1 MSTSR
6 DTILAAV
13 RANAP
18 SPAVS
23 MPQVPMFNHDIRSL
37 LDRFRSG
44 FELLGGTFVDYV
56 PGTDLNAKVAEL
68 FPQAQVICS
77 AVTEVKGTKRLQDIK
92 LPAELDDVDVAVV
105 RPAFAVAETGSIWLS
120 EAELGVIALGYLA
133 QHLVALLDP
142 ADIVPNL
149 HHAYKDSRFKT
160 AKYAVLM
167 TGPSA
172 TADIEGVLIRGAQG
186 VRSLKLIPAP
196 RSAQL
201 SFPKI
206 SSGADSHREAE
217 S

>member
-1 MSTSR
+1 MTTSR
-6 DTILAAV
+6 AMILAAV

-18 SPAVS
+18 RS
-23 MPQVPMFNHDIRSL
+23 MVPLPQIPTYDRDLPSL
-37 LDRFRSG
+37 LDAFRTG
-44 FELLGGTFVDYV
+44 FELLGGSFVDWA
-56 PGTDLNAKVAEL
+56 PGTDLDATIAAL
-68 FPQAQVICS
+68 FPDAQVICS
-77 AVTEVKGTKRLQDIK
+77 ATAEVTGTMRPQDVRL
-92 LPAELDDVDVAVV
+92 PRELDSVDVAVV

-149 HHAYKDSRFKT
+149 HHAYRDQRFMT

-186 VRSLKLIPAP
+186 VRSLTLLPVP
-196 RSAQL
+196 R
-201 SFPKI
+201 P
-206 SSGADSHREAE
+206 
-217 S
+217 

>member
-1 MSTSR
+1 MSGTR
-6 DTILAAV
+6 DMILAAV

-18 SPAVS
+18 SPAV
-23 MPQVPMFNHDIRSL
+23 PLPPIPTFDKDVPSL
-37 LDRFRSG
+37 LDRFRSS
-44 FELLGGTFVDYV
+44 FELLGGTFVDYA
-56 PGTDLNAKVAEL
+56 PGTDLNAAVAAL
-68 FPQAQVICS
+68 FPEARVICS
-77 AVTEVKGTKRLQDIK
+77 AVAEVTGNKRLQDVT

-142 ADIVPNL
+142 ADILPNL
-149 HHAYKDSRFKT
+149 HHAYRDPRFMT

-186 VRSLKLIPAP
+186 IRSLKLLPVP
-196 RSAQL
+196 R
-201 SFPKI
+201 
-206 SSGADSHREAE
+206 R
-217 S
+217 

>member
-1 MSTSR
+1 
-6 DTILAAV
+6 
-13 RANAP
+13 
-18 SPAVS
+18 
-23 MPQVPMFNHDIRSL
+23 MFDDDIPSL

-92 LPAELDDVDVAVV
+92 LPAELNDVDVAVV

-142 ADIVPNL
+142 ADIVLNL

-160 AKYAVLM
+160 ANYAVLM

-196 RSAQL
+196 RE
-201 SFPKI
+201 SFT
-206 SSGADSHREAE
+206 
-217 S
+217 

>member
-1 MSTSR
+1 MSATR
-6 DTILAAV
+6 DMILAAV

-18 SPAVS
+18 SPAV
-23 MPQVPMFNHDIRSL
+23 PLPPIPIFDTDVPSL
-37 LDRFRSG
+37 LDRFRSS
-44 FELLGGTFVDYV
+44 FELLGGTFVDCA

-68 FPQAQVICS
+68 FPEARVICS
-77 AVTEVKGTKRLQDIK
+77 ATAEVTGTKRLQDVK
-92 LPAELDDVDVAVV
+92 LPTELDDVDVAVV

-142 ADIVPNL
+142 ADILPNL
-149 HHAYKDSRFKT
+149 HHAYRHPRFMT

-186 VRSLKLIPAP
+186 IRSLKLLPVP
-196 RSAQL
+196 R
-201 SFPKI
+201 
-206 SSGADSHREAE
+206 R
-217 S
+217 

>member
-1 MSTSR
+1 MGTEERRSR
-6 DTILAAV
+6 QF
-13 RANAP
+13 P
-18 SPAVS
+18 S
-23 MPQVPMFNHDIRSL
+23 
-37 LDRFRSG
+37 
-44 FELLGGTFVDYV
+44 GGR
-56 PGTDLNAKVAEL
+56 VAEL
-68 FPQAQVICS
+68 FPQAKVVCS
-77 AVTEVKGTKRLQDIK
+77 AVPEVHGTKNLQDIK

-149 HHAYKDSRFKT
+149 HHAYKDSRFMT

-186 VRSLKLIPAP
+186 IRSLKLIPAP
-196 RSAQL
+196 RGTHA
-201 SFPKI
+201 
-206 SSGADSHREAE
+206 
-217 S
+217 

>member
-23 MPQVPMFNHDIRSL
+23 MPQVPMFDDDIPSL
-37 LDRFRSG
+37 LDRFRTG

-92 LPAELDDVDVAVV
+92 LPAELNDVDVAVV

-142 ADIVPNL
+142 VDIVLNL

-196 RSAQL
+196 RE
-201 SFPKI
+201 SFT
-206 SSGADSHREAE
+206 
-217 S
+217 

>member
-44 FELLGGTFVDYV
+44 LELLGGTFVDYV

-149 HHAYKDSRFKT
+149 HHAYKDSQFKT

-196 RSAQL
+196 RE
-201 SFPKI
+201 SF
-206 SSGADSHREAE
+206 A
-217 S
+217 